1 MFAGASVCWAHLC
14 INFNVH

>member
-1 MFAGASVCWAHLC
+1 MFAGASVCWAYLC